1 MEEIH
6 LLNLKNVPILT
17 QLQIEESLL
26 KADERNFCVLNQ
38 GSPPA
43 IVMGISGK
51 ADSLIFLDRL
61 KEWKLPLIKRFTGG
75 GTVVV
80 DENTLFVSFII
91 QEKEALKINQESI
104 HRWTSS
110 FYQKVF
116 DLPEFSLLENDYV
129 LGMMKMGGNA
139 QYIRKSRFLHHTSFL
154 WSYDISRMSLLKMPP
169 KTPNYRESR
178 SHEAFLCKL
187 EDHLP
192 SKDFFFDRIQTQ
204 LKSHFILK
212 TVEQEEV
219 LSSLERP
226 HRRSVELIEY

>member
-6 LLNLKNVPILT
+6 LLHLKNVPILT

-38 GSPPA
+38 GTPPA

-51 ADSLIFLDRL
+51 AESLIFLERL
-61 KEWKLPLIKRFTGG
+61 KEWKMPLIKRFTGG

-80 DENTLFVSFII
+80 DEDTLFVSFII
-91 QEKEALKINQESI
+91 QKKEALKITQESI
-104 HRWTSS
+104 HQWTSS

-116 DLPEFSLLENDYV
+116 DHPEFSLLENDYV
-129 LGMMKMGGNA
+129 LGVKKMGGNA

-154 WSYDISRMSLLKMPP
+154 WSYDKSRMSLLKMPP
-169 KTPNYRESR
+169 KIPNYREAR

-204 LKSHFILK
+204 LKSHFTLK
-212 TVEQEEV
+212 TMDQEEV
-219 LSSLERP
+219 LRSLERP
-226 HRRSVELIEY
+226 HRKSVELIEY